1 MHIDSIFSILRFFG
15 GIMLDIVMPEL
26 KSVARDF
33 YNTTGTKIALYDA
46 DRTLLYTY
54 PETATPFCSMI
65 RQCEALMS
73 DCLHCDHAGFDM
85 AEKKRQPHLYKC
97 HMGMT
102 EASVPIYENDTLI
115 GYLMICQILC
125 ESDRDKVEQKAAD
138 TAQSFS
144 LPAEPLLS
152 ALRGH
157 KIVSDD
163 FIRSALNMMTMC
175 VCYLHSTKIIKSNR
189 RDLTLIL
196 KDYAEKHF
204 AEPVSVP
211 DLCRQ
216 LYISKSKLYQL
227 SKKAFGMGISDYVRL
242 RRLQEAKTLLTT
254 TAHSVTRISRAV
266 GFSDSNYFTRIF
278 RQAEG
283 CSPSEYRAAMSPKDT
298 APQ

>member
-1 MHIDSIFSILRFFG
+1 
-15 GIMLDIVMPEL
+15 MLDIVMPEL
-26 KSVARDF
+26 KAVAKDF

-46 DRTLLYTY
+46 DRTMLYTY
-54 PETATPFCSMI
+54 PETATPFCSMV
-65 RQCEALMS
+65 RQCEPLMA

-125 ESDRDKVEQKAAD
+125 ENDREAVEQ
-138 TAQSFS
+138 TASDVARNFD
-144 LPAEPLLS
+144 LPARQLLD
-152 ALRGH
+152 ALHGH

-163 FIRSALNMMTMC
+163 FIKSALNMMTMC
-175 VCYLHSTKIIKSNR
+175 VCYLHTMKIIKSSS
-189 RDLTLIL
+189 RDLTRIL
-196 KDYAEKHF
+196 KEYTEKHF
-204 AEPVSVP
+204 AEPLNVP

-227 SKKAFGMGISDYVRL
+227 SKKAFGMGISDHVRL
-242 RRLQEAKTLLTT
+242 KRLAEAKKLLITT
-254 TAHSVTRISRAV
+254 NDTVSHIAQAT

-278 RQAEG
+278 RKAEG
-283 CSPSEYRAAMSPKDT
+283 CTPSEYRHAMSAKD
-298 APQ
+298 ADNR